1 MRCGTS
7 IKDILVVFHKLRI
20 ELLSN
25 SGVER
30 VEAHLEI
37 IFEIFLNLK
46 MSKEV
51 ITLI

>member
-1 MRCGTS
+1 MSCGTS

-30 VEAHLEI
+30 VEAHLEVV
-37 IFEIFLNLK
+37 FEIFLNSRCPRRL
-46 MSKEV
+46 
-51 ITLI
+51 

>member
-1 MRCGTS
+1 MSCGTS
-7 IKDILVVFHKLRI
+7 IKDILVVFHKFRI

-30 VEAHLEI
+30 VEAHFEVV
-37 IFEIFLNLK
+37 FEIFLNSR

-51 ITLI
+51 IP